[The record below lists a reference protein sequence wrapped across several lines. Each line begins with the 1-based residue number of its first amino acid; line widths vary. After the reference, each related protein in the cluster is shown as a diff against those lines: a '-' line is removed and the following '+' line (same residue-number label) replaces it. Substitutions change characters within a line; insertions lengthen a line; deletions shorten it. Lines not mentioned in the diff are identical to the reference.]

1 MFKPTKWKDEI
12 LDTTLTTE
20 SATGT
25 GSKVNFSITAKP
37 LFVAKV
43 TVAGVRVYDWI
54 YNPATNILSFDTAP
68 ANGAAILFFY
78 YPEVQAGTNQ
88 SAANFNNIE
97 EGGTLDAHMAITLL
111 AIQQYQTAGQLD
123 EEIKTVT
130 LTNNAPYPFNN
141 SAVTVPLSGDKANT
155 NYDVEVLEIV
165 AHTGP
170 VGGIHVTDKLLNGF
184 KLAFDGS
191 GTSVTLKIKI
201 RGGTQ

>member
-12 LDTTLTTE
+12 LSTELASE

-25 GSKVNFSITAKP
+25 GSKVSFSVAARP

-43 TVAGVRVYDWI
+43 TVAGARVYDWI
-54 YNPATNILSFDTAP
+54 YNPATNIVTFDAAP

-78 YPEVQAGTNQ
+78 YPEVQAGTSQ

-97 EGGTLDAHMAITLL
+97 EGGALDAHMAITLL

-130 LTNNAPYPFNN
+130 LTNSAKYPFNS
-141 SAVTVPLSGDKANT
+141 SAQTVPLSGDKANT
-155 NYDVEVLEIV
+155 NYDVEVLEIM
-165 AHTGP
+165 ASTGLI
-170 VGGIHVTDKLLNGF
+170 GAIHVTEKLLNGF

-191 GTSVTLKIKI
+191 GKSVTLKIKI

>member
-12 LDTTLTTE
+12 LSTTLTTE
-20 SATGT
+20 SASGT
-25 GSKVNFSITAKP
+25 GSKVNFSVAAKP

-43 TVAGVRVYDWI
+43 TVAGVRVYDWV
-54 YNPATNILSFDTAP
+54 YNPATNILTFDTAP

-97 EGGTLDAHMAITLL
+97 EGGALDAHMAITLL

-130 LTNNAPYPFNN
+130 LTNTAPYPFNN
-141 SAVTVPLSGDKANT
+141 SAQTVALSGDKAST

-165 AHTGP
+165 AHTGA
-170 VGGIHVTDKLLNGF
+170 VGGIHVTNKLLNGF
-184 KLAFDGS
+184 KLSFDGS

>member
-12 LDTTLTTE
+12 LSTTLTTE
-20 SATGT
+20 SASGT
-25 GSKVNFSITAKP
+25 GSKVNFSVAAKP

-43 TVAGVRVYDWI
+43 TVAGVRVYDWV
-54 YNPATNILSFDTAP
+54 YNPATNILTFDTAP

-97 EGGTLDAHMAITLL
+97 EGGALDAHMAVTLL

-130 LTNNAPYPFNN
+130 LTNTAPYPFNN
-141 SAVTVPLSGDKANT
+141 SAATIALSGDKA
-155 NYDVEVLEIV
+155 VEILEVV
-165 AHTGP
+165 AHTGA
-170 VGGIHVTDKLLNGF
+170 VGGINVTDKLLNGF
-184 KLAFDGS
+184 KLSFDGS

>member
-20 SATGT
+20 SASGT

-88 SAANFNNIE
+88 SAANFNNME
-97 EGGTLDAHMAITLL
+97 EDGALDAHMAITLL

-130 LTNNAPYPFNN
+130 LTNSAPYPFNN
-141 SAVTVPLSGDKANT
+141 SATTVALSGDKANT
-155 NYDVEVLEIV
+155 NYDVEVLEVV
-165 AHTGP
+165 AHTGA
-170 VGGIHVTDKLLNGF
+170 VGGIHVTNKLLNGF
-184 KLAFDGS
+184 KLSFDGS

>member
-12 LDTTLTTE
+12 LSTTLTTE
-20 SATGT
+20 SASGT
-25 GSKVNFSITAKP
+25 GSKVNFSVAAKP

-54 YNPATNILSFDTAP
+54 YNPATNILTFDTAP

-97 EGGTLDAHMAITLL
+97 EGGALDAHMALTLL

-123 EEIKTVT
+123 EEIKTVV

-155 NYDVEVLEIV
+155 NYDVDVLEIV

-170 VGGIHVTDKLLNGF
+170 VGEIHVSEKLLNGF